1 MEKLKKQLEDIKGA
15 LPLMIKLRAIDQ
27 SAYKTLNEA
36 LDEALQQY
44 AVMGMYYDPSQTN
57 FDKNEDASRC
67 YQALDKAYFS
77 FENGSDFDYF
87 LNGLQNKINV
97 YRKMRSGS

>member
-1 MEKLKKQLEDIKGA
+1 
-15 LPLMIKLRAIDQ
+15 MIKRLIKRLKALRQ
-27 SAYKTLNEA
+27 LY
-36 LDEALQQY
+36 
-44 AVMGMYYDPSQTN
+44 VMGMYYDPSQTN
-57 FDKNEDASRC
+57 FYKNEDASRC

-87 LNGLQNKINV
+87 LNGLQNKINI